1 MRFVFRADSSKFSGA
16 GHVMRCSALAE
27 EAISRGL
34 ECVFVGTI
42 SSSDW
47 LLDRISNLGF
57 SNIYEPNDFN
67 PQKNRDVLILDTY
80 EINIAEDFIER
91 TRWKKIILIAD
102 QQTPA
107 YQADL
112 IIHPGLEGGWY
123 NGDRGIFLAGSKY
136 IPFRKSITKNH
147 REVSRELNRL
157 VVFGGGTDYFGL
169 ATKIAEIIKDLEG
182 YNYATFISNQRNL
195 IESLDPR
202 FSVIEFGFDMDQE
215 ISRADLVLTTASTS
229 SFEILARELPL
240 GIACTVE
247 NQKSNYEVLG
257 NLGLASQIG
266 ERTPNGQWSLNP
278 HNISRLINDY
288 SYRSNLVSKG
298 KNIFDL
304 KGSQRIIDAIIL
316 HIETI

>member
-1 MRFVFRADSSKFSGA
+1 
-16 GHVMRCSALAE
+16 MRCSALAE

-42 SSSDW
+42 NSSDW
-47 LLDRISNLGF
+47 LVDRISNLGF
-57 SNIYEPNDFN
+57 TKISEPNDFN
-67 PQKNRDVLILDTY
+67 PQKNHDVLILDTY
-80 EINIAEDFIER
+80 ELNTADDFIKQS
-91 TRWKKIILIAD
+91 RWKKIIVIAD

-112 IIHPGLEGGWY
+112 IIHPGLEGEWY
-123 NGDRGIFLAGSKY
+123 NGDQRIFLAGPKY
-136 IPFRKSITKNH
+136 TPFRKSITKNY
-147 REVSRELNRL
+147 RETSHELNRI
-157 VVFGGGTDYFGL
+157 VIFGGGTDYFGL
-169 ATKIAEIIKDLEG
+169 ATKIAEIIKNLKG
-182 YNYATFISNQRNL
+182 FNYATFISNQRDL

-202 FSVIEFGFDMDQE
+202 FSVIEFGFDIDQE
-215 ISRADLVLTTASTS
+215 ISKADLVLTTASTS

-240 GIACTVE
+240 GIACAVE

-278 HNISRLINDY
+278 HNISRLISDY
-288 SYRSNLVSKG
+288 NYRSNLVSKG

>member
-1 MRFVFRADSSKFSGA
+1 
-16 GHVMRCSALAE
+16 MRCSALAE

-42 SSSDW
+42 NSSDW

-57 SNIYEPNDFN
+57 TNISEPNDFN
-67 PQKNRDVLILDTY
+67 PQKNHDVLILDTY
-80 EINIAEDFIER
+80 DLNIADDFVKR
-91 TRWKKIILIAD
+91 SRWKKIIVIAD

-112 IIHPGLEGGWY
+112 IIHPGLESEWY
-123 NGDRGIFLAGSKY
+123 NGDQGIFLAGPKY
-136 IPFRKSITKNH
+136 TPFRKSITKNH
-147 REVSRELNRL
+147 RVTSRELNRI
-157 VVFGGGTDYFGL
+157 VIFGGGTDYFGL
-169 ATKIAEIIKDLEG
+169 AAKTAEIIKDLKG
-182 YNYATFISNQRNL
+182 FDYATFISNERDL
-195 IESLDPR
+195 IKSLDPR
-202 FSVIEFGFDMDQE
+202 FSVMEFGFDIDQE

-240 GIACTVE
+240 GIACAVE

-266 ERTPNGQWSLNP
+266 ERTPNEQWSLNS
-278 HNISRLINDY
+278 HNISRLISDY
-288 SYRSNLVSKG
+288 KYRCDLVSKG

-316 HIETI
+316 QIEAIQ